1 MPVLIGRNQ
10 FFSPPKKST
19 KKTIC
24 RILIIQTSNFFK
36 GMGILF
42 SPDINI
48 SRLCADICHEFV
60 RENNVVTAH
69 PVMVT

>member
-1 MPVLIGRNQ
+1 MPVLILQ
-10 FFSPPKKST
+10 KKIH
-19 KKTIC
+19 KETIF
-24 RILIIQTSNFFK
+24 RIQITQTSNFFK

-48 SRLCADICHEFV
+48 SRLCADTCHKFV
-60 RENNVVTAH
+60 CENNVVTAH